1 MTWLYSSQMA
11 SNERRVSASPEQV
24 FGVLADG
31 WLYPTWVVGAS
42 RMRTVDAAWP
52 AVEARLHHSV
62 GVWPLLLNDET
73 RILEWQPPRRAVL
86 EAKGWPFGTATVE
99 LEVTRDGSSGCTVR
113 ITENPRRGPGVL
125 VPKPL
130 RDALIKIRNT
140 EALRRL
146 AFLAEGGARPIS
158 PPST

>member
-1 MTWLYSSQMA
+1 MA
-11 SNERRVSASPEQV
+11 TNERRISAAPERV

-52 AVEARLHHSV
+52 APEARLHHSV

-99 LEVTRDGSSGCTVR
+99 LEVTPDSSGCTVR
-113 ITENPRRGPGVL
+113 ITENPSRGPGVL
-125 VPKPL
+125 VPRPV
-130 RDALIKIRNT
+130 RDPLIKIRNT
-140 EALRRL
+140 ETLRRL
-146 AFLAEGGARPIS
+146 AFLAEGDARSIS

>member
-1 MTWLYSSQMA
+1 MA
-11 SNERRVSASPEQV
+11 TNERRISASPEQV
-24 FGVLADG
+24 FAVLADG

-42 RMRTVDAAWP
+42 RMRKVDAAWP

-73 RILEWQPPRRAVL
+73 RILAWEPPRRTVL

-99 LEVTRDGSSGCTVR
+99 IEVIPDGTGCMVR
-113 ITENPRRGPGVL
+113 ITENPSRGPGVL

-130 RDALIKIRNT
+130 RDPMIKIRNT
-140 EALRRL
+140 ETLRRL
-146 AFLAEGGARPIS
+146 AFLVEGNARPGS
-158 PPST
+158 APST

>member
-1 MTWLYSSQMA
+1 MTWLYSFQVA
-11 SNERRVSASPEQV
+11 TNERRVSASPEQV

-42 RMRTVDAAWP
+42 RMRTVDSTWP

-73 RILEWQPPRRAVL
+73 RILEWQPPRRAVM

-99 LEVTRDGSSGCTVR
+99 LEVTPHGSGCTVR

-130 RDALIKIRNT
+130 RDPLIKIRNT
-140 EALRRL
+140 ETLRRL
-146 AFLAEGGARPIS
+146 AFLAEGDARPGS
-158 PPST
+158 LPAT